1 VLDDIEARAFK
12 EHPAREH
19 APVLRRAP
27 LADVDLHE
35 GAGLL
40 GHFPGRGAL
49 AGGDAHNHRPHLARL
64 AGLEAEL
71 FGHVVALVEQAE
83 HRDALVHRGRAV
95 IIGGR
100 SRGGGRRRGRRIL
113 ERDLDRLA
121 LGRGEIVARRKA
133 QRQDEDEGPHA
144 VPQLSAAPG
153 VQAS

>member
-1 VLDDIEARAFK
+1 VLDDVEAGAFE

-19 APVLRRAP
+19 APVLRRPA

-40 GHFPGRGAL
+40 RHFPGRGAL
-49 AGGDAHNHRPHLARL
+49 AGGHAHDHRPHLARL
-64 AGLEAEL
+64 AGLEAEF
-71 FGHVVALVEQAE
+71 FGDVVALVEQAE
-83 HRDALVHRGRAV
+83 HRDPLVHRGRAV

-100 SRGGGRRRGRRIL
+100 SRGGGSGRGGRIL
-113 ERDLDRLA
+113 ERNLDRLT
-121 LGRGEIVARRKA
+121 LGRGEIVARRKE